1 MKTQA
6 RPFLA
11 RYPGVCATT
20 GNRYPAGA
28 LIQRGANGW
37 ETANAAEVVRQRQ
50 EGANLSQTSGLARE
64 QAMYEAAE
72 REHRADRDRRNA
84 YRANCSYCDTPL
96 ERGTV
101 CDRCAR
107 VCGERDDCDGPDF
120 YDYDD

>member
-6 RPFLA
+6 RPFPA
-11 RYPGVCATT
+11 RYSGVCATT

-28 LIQRGANGW
+28 LIQRGPNGW
-37 ETANAAEVVRQRQ
+37 EVANAAEVVRGRQ
-50 EGANLSQTSGLARE
+50 EGAHRE

-84 YRANCSYCDTPL
+84 YRANCTYCDTPL

-107 VCGERDDCDGPDF
+107 ACGERDWSDEPDYFNDG
-120 YDYDD
+120 YDD